1 MSGSQEGQHNSSLTV
16 TALLLLDSV
25 TLSLWEGR
33 TGGKSKG
40 VRETWVYT
48 LTCCFLTVA
57 PSDPPRLCLAWCHY
71 LSSAGHFSD
80 SVVSTKSL
88 ITVITYSHWVR
99 RTNLF
104 LLFTPPPTPPYVN
117 PVFLAGSETPIYHWE
132 GGPTESPEG
141 SLFPPAGHGLDTP
154 TLVRKVRRENGPGYV
169 LSPLG
174 INEIERPGACELP
187 ELR

>member
-104 LLFTPPPTPPYVN
+104 LLFTPPPPPLMLIQCFWLDQKHPFITGRGDPQNHLKDLCSPQLDMDWTPP
-117 PVFLAGSETPIYHWE
+117 PW
-132 GGPTESPEG
+132 
-141 SLFPPAGHGLDTP
+141 
-154 TLVRKVRRENGPGYV
+154 
-169 LSPLG
+169 
-174 INEIERPGACELP
+174 
-187 ELR
+187 